1 MWKINILFI
10 ALAFYV
16 FWLYWYCLGV
26 SAIRYLL
33 MHLSLLLPMLICL
46 FMMTMIIC
54 MI

>member
-1 MWKINILFI
+1 MENKYTLYSPCLLRIL
-10 ALAFYV
+10 ALLV
-16 FWLYWYCLGV
+16 LLGV